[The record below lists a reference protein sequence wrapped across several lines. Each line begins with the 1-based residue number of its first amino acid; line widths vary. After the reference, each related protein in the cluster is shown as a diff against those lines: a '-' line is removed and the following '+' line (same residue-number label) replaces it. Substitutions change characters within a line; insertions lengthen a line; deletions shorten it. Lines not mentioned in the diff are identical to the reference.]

1 MKLLLDTHT
10 FLWSVGD
17 DPRLS
22 ATARQNI
29 SDPSNDLFVSIA
41 SLWEATVKITIG
53 KMRVPGDS
61 IDYLLPRATQ
71 TGVTTLPILSMHL
84 QQLQKLPMLH
94 RDPFDRILIAQ
105 SMVEKMVVVSVDS
118 QLRQYPC
125 KILW

>member
-1 MKLLLDTHT
+1 VKLLLDTHT

-29 SDPSNDLFVSIA
+29 SDPSNDLFISIA

-61 IDYLLPRATQ
+61 IDYLLHRATQ

-94 RDPFDRILIAQ
+94 RDPFDRILVAQ
-105 SMVEKMVVVSVDS
+105 SMVEKMPVVSVDS

>member
-1 MKLLLDTHT
+1 VKLLLDTHT